1 MTLDEAMKLAG
12 GNTAELS
19 DKQLAEMNTALQ
31 GEAAKENASDDTKIA
46 AEVAVAEADAR
57 LEQLGRLDSY
67 AIGDLDN
74 IISLAGSVSGFSQNA
89 DLAKSVLEK
98 ATQQKASLTPEQLN
112 EAALDGIINDS
123 SYTEE
128 EKEVALEAAMQ
139 YNEELRT
146 NAQNETPA
154 APAEKPELTPQ
165 QLNEAA
171 FDEILNSDQY
181 TDEEKEMA
189 LDAGIEYNKELDE
202 KDNKKD
208 PEYAMGDETSSEEA
222 PQQEENLEATQES
235 TENAAPETPD
245 TPAQQNEDDNETET
259 ADEEQ
264 LQAGENIPEEQA
276 ALEAFDKE
284 YGIDTMTEEQLNKNA
299 EFMDEMDRTFEPFA
313 RDGQGNLVHPE
324 FQEEFD
330 AYQNMVITDDQGNPL
345 SEEEQKKAKEAL
357 KETAMFEAG
366 MLVRGCAKGDSLETQ
381 YKEALK
387 SSLQRAA
394 VSVGFA
400 AEIAGKPLDR
410 ETIGAAFAKAAA
422 QEGGIRATQTGITA
436 YAGNTSGEM
445 TKLRDR
451 LKNKFKEI
459 PAVQKMS
466 AKIAAFD
473 KSMDDRYGKKWKVA
487 KRIGNIIAKRAKSV
501 AIYTA
506 IGAVAGSYAPLAM
519 AGLAVKSGYDAC
531 KGIQKKAAA
540 NGMGFWEYAR
550 SHKGEVAMSMTT
562 SGLAIA
568 GSALGLG
575 ESGREL
581 APALKTA
588 TRVLAIAPNA
598 AKAAFHGIKAFA
610 IKKGWAKGNAEEEL
624 QAAKESWD
632 RTVDA
637 TIGMIA
643 GAALNEGIQEMRGDE
658 PAPENDTPAHDAA
671 AAAQQMSPD
680 EMASALEHMG
690 LSPDVVDSMD
700 PIAMQRYIDMHPQDF
715 QDAQMMMQ
723 DKDHDGKP
731 DYMDP
736 DHGEGWAKANETQ
749 LDRAMDAD
757 PKGINEIL
765 NDGKWHSSAELKEMM
780 EKGQF
785 NDDQLKA
792 IHDLAV
798 REFDENGKI
807 IDGDLKAYYEK
818 LAKEAADNE
827 LKADPDK
834 LRASE
839 DEINKPDIS
848 NQPARGEPE
857 LTPAEQKM
865 YDAILNTI
873 GKNEDMTNPEIRAS
887 VEGLARQQFEDARAA
902 IIAGDDAK
910 AADIIYGVHAQGE
923 KGELETATKHEEGDS
938 RRVINAKDG
947 LVETKEKL
955 DAAKE
960 ALAQDPDNEK
970 LQKEVAKLE
979 KEFDKDSIKLDNR
992 EIKQE
997 RSDLKDEIKQDKEA
1011 LKSYDKARETIEKN
1025 VGLSSAEVD
1034 KQLAAAGIDVNNLP
1048 KDVENL
1054 PDNVKN
1060 LIGAHNLYDQV
1071 DKNQEELKQRIAD
1084 NEKAREDLKDQRHDN
1099 KEELRNVKKGNGL
1112 SDEAEER
1119 LAGQS
1124 QFGKS
1129 ELVDSLAGVVLEQNV
1144 EQGVLQE
1151 AQINENPLQDKP
1163 AEAPVYEDNSAKLQA
1178 QQEVDKFLADEVAKG
1193 NMTAE
1198 EAKEM
1203 APLLVAKAEAEHL
1216 EEQAKEADRQPAQTE
1231 KSDEKPVEKTETLT
1245 KEQEDQILKDQA
1257 MMRAQMQANS
1267 IGLKPGTEAYD
1278 KFMADKEANYEASK
1292 TLREDLQEQS
1302 KEEKA
1307 PEQTQEK
1314 ADDKV
1319 VAPAPEIAEKISTT
1333 VNKAESFFLQEISEH
1348 SGGAEKLIHDD
1359 GSTEAKY
1366 TTNDG
1371 TVRSIVHDVNGGA
1384 TISAYSMTGDG
1395 YKLKLEADGTSISS
1409 KTDIYGVQT
1418 TETKDP
1424 SGKIIESHQETKTME
1439 EKLAFREGRLNSMK
1453 QDGFMTDKEV
1463 KDAMEASRKELM
1475 AEKAKE
1481 LSGRGDVSPT
1491 KPVQQTKLDLT
1502 NAGKGKS
1509 LVD

>member
-1 MTLDEAMKLAG
+1 MTLDEAMKLAD

-19 DKQLAEMNTALQ
+19 DKQLAEMNTVLQ

-222 PQQEENLEATQES
+222 LQQEENLEATQGS

-245 TPAQQNEDDNETET
+245 TQNEDDNETET

-264 LQAGENIPEEQA
+264 LQDGENIPEEQA

-410 ETIGAAFAKAAA
+410 ETIGAAFAKAAV

-765 NDGKWHSSAELKEMM
+765 NDGKWHSSVELKEMM

-834 LRASE
+834 LRVSE

-1216 EEQAKEADRQPAQTE
+1216 EEQARD
-1231 KSDEKPVEKTETLT
+1231 T
-1245 KEQEDQILKDQA
+1245 KA
-1257 MMRAQMQANS
+1257 A
-1267 IGLKPGTEAYD
+1267 
-1278 KFMADKEANYEASK
+1278 
-1292 TLREDLQEQS
+1292 EQS

-1319 VAPAPEIAEKISTT
+1319 AAPAPEIAEKISTV
-1333 VNKAESFFLQEISEH
+1333 VNKAEAQFQQEIREH
-1348 SGGAEKLIHDD
+1348 TGTSEKLIHDD
-1359 GSTEAKY
+1359 GSTQEKY
-1366 TTNDG
+1366 ATNDG
-1371 TVRSIVHDVNGGA
+1371 TVRLIVHDVNGGA
-1384 TISAYSMTGDG
+1384 TISAYSMAGDG
-1395 YKLKLEADGTSISS
+1395 YKLKLEADGTSIAS

-1424 SGKIIESHQETKTME
+1424 SGKVIESHQETKTME

>member
-1 MTLDEAMKLAG
+1 MAENKMTLDEAMKLADG
-12 GNTAELS
+12 DYQAIDNA
-19 DKQLAEMNTALQ
+19 QLAEMNQVFADSFTAQDGSYTDDVKFAANSMQLEAEERIQ
-31 GEAAKENASDDTKIA
+31 KLEKVDNFEPGEIDGIIALADSLGFSSPLRDQAKALAEKATKQKT
-46 AEVAVAEADAR
+46 E
-57 LEQLGRLDSY
+57 LE
-67 AIGDLDN
+67 
-74 IISLAGSVSGFSQNA
+74 SQNA
-89 DLAKSVLEK
+89 TAPEK
-98 ATQQKASLTPEQLN
+98 
-112 EAALDGIINDS
+112 
-123 SYTEE
+123 TEE
-128 EKEVALEAAMQ
+128 NDTSAGTAD
-139 YNEELRT
+139 
-146 NAQNETPA
+146 TP
-154 APAEKPELTPQ
+154 
-165 QLNEAA
+165 
-171 FDEILNSDQY
+171 
-181 TDEEKEMA
+181 
-189 LDAGIEYNKELDE
+189 LDE

-222 PQQEENLEATQES
+222 PRQEENLEATQES

-245 TPAQQNEDDNETET
+245 TPAQQNEDDNETAT
-259 ADEEQ
+259 SNEEQ

-834 LRASE
+834 LRVSE

-1216 EEQAKEADRQPAQTE
+1216 EEQAKEAERQPAQTE

-1319 VAPAPEIAEKISTT
+1319 VAPAPEIAEKISTV
-1333 VNKAESFFLQEISEH
+1333 VNKAEAQFQQEIREH
-1348 SGGAEKLIHDD
+1348 TGTSEKLIHGD
-1359 GSTEAKY
+1359 GSTQEKY
-1366 TTNDG
+1366 ATNDG
-1371 TVRSIVHDVNGGA
+1371 TVRLIVHDVNGGA
-1384 TISAYSMTGDG
+1384 TISAYSMAGDG
-1395 YKLKLEADGTSISS
+1395 YKLKLEADGTSIAS

-1424 SGKIIESHQETKTME
+1424 SGKVIESHQETKTME